1 MREIRLNNE
10 QEVTD
15 FGKALAKEL
24 EQGDI
29 LALVGELGT
38 GKTALTKAVAKGLGI
53 TEPVTSPTFTIV
65 KEYHS

>member
-38 GKTALTKAVAKGLGI
+38 GTQNLLQVLLL
-53 TEPVTSPTFTIV
+53 PL
-65 KEYHS
+65 

>member
-10 QEVTD
+10 QEVMD

-38 GKTALTKAVAKGLGI
+38 GKTALTFGKDSHV
-53 TEPVTSPTFTIV
+53 SF
-65 KEYHS
+65 